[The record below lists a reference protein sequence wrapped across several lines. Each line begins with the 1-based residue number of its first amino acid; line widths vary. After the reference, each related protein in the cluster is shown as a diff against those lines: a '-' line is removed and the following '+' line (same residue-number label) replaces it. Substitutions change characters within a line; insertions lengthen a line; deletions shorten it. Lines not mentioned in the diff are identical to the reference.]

1 MSSSLCW
8 PEVLRDGSAE
18 PPEAQRCYETLAA
31 LAERIGFEASLL
43 KALPTSILRP
53 PAERGSFDAM
63 VVTELAEGLARRV
76 AALTGLVEQ
85 GAGAAAERLS
95 GVEEAREAWE
105 AKKLRQQVGAKG
117 YVAVVGRRRRRSS
130 SRQEKPRR
138 WRRWPSRMPRRR

>member
-1 MSSSLCW
+1 M
-8 PEVLRDGSAE
+8 
-18 PPEAQRCYETLAA
+18 
-31 LAERIGFEASLL
+31 

-53 PAERGSFDAM
+53 PTERGSFDAM

-85 GAGAAAERLS
+85 GAGAAKERLS
-95 GVEEAREAWE
+95 GVEEVREAWE